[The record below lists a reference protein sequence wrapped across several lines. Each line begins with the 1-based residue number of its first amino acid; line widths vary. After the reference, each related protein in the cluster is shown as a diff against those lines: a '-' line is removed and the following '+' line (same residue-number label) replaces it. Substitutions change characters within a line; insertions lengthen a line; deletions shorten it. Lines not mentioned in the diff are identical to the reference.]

1 MRLST
6 EKKNKK
12 KLLTVR
18 VGLFSLREKAPTKNT
33 QCFHISCQFALE
45 TLTPE
50 KREQYKEKIFSIP
63 GLSLNK
69 NTKNP
74 RKIVQNLLSKDL
86 KEKNNIVIWHDVLS
100 NSISR
105 HESNHF
111 QALTVSQLI
120 DGLKGLQNK
129 LSALVYCQRHRTP
142 NIFED
147 LNVLKTDHNIE
158 VFSIVEDFI
167 SSKKQKNPELLK
179 KYKALHQSPELEL
192 KSLDFILR
200 KENQLSAIT
209 DKSRPKRPSKRA
221 RNAAKRASPNTSQ

>member
-1 MRLST
+1 MFA
-6 EKKNKK
+6 KKNKNK
-12 KLLTVR
+12 DMVFILAASSLDHALESLT
-18 VGLFSLREKAPTKNT
+18 REK
-33 QCFHISCQFALE
+33 
-45 TLTPE
+45 
-50 KREQYKEKIFSIP
+50 RDQYKERIFSIP
-63 GLSLNK
+63 GLSLNPI
-69 NTKNP
+69 TKNP
-74 RKIVQNLLSKDL
+74 IKNVENLLSKDL
-86 KEKNNIVIWHDVLS
+86 KEKYNIVIWHDVLN

-105 HESNHF
+105 HESNKF
-111 QALTVSQLI
+111 QALTKPQLI
-120 DGLKGLQNK
+120 DVLKALQNK

-209 DKSRPKRPSKRA
+209 DKSRPKRTSKRT
-221 RNAAKRASPNTSQ
+221 RNAAKRASPKFSQ